1 MGSAPYGEH
10 YPSPD
15 ASTVSLR
22 PAGRMLDGPNRAN
35 ANRVARSV
43 VALNVWNDHDDVDRA
58 LVALR

>member
-1 MGSAPYGEH
+1 
-10 YPSPD
+10 
-15 ASTVSLR
+15 
-22 PAGRMLDGPNRAN
+22 MLDGPNRAN